1 MRQTQCIRSVLLAEY
16 LLFARIKMVR
26 KGYGKIKE
34 IIERN
39 CIIYGRNSCLLYTS
53 DAADEL

>member
-39 CIIYGRNSCLLYTS
+39 CIISVSYTHLTLPTI
-53 DAADEL
+53 A